1 MIGMKKFKF
10 QLETL
15 LKVTR
20 MKKEDAEVAFAES
33 ARRLEEGRAALT
45 NLMREMQQGQQDYEA
60 LSKEGTKVTIGRLMT
75 FNSFFA
81 WKREQIE
88 MQQGIILQLRAE
100 KQKKLQALMEVMSYL
115 KSIEQLKEKRL
126 QEYKEEAMQEEQ
138 KMLDEIGLQLT
149 MRRKAGEAS

>member
-1 MIGMKKFKF
+1 MKKFKF

-20 MKKEDAEVAFAES
+20 MKKEDAEVAFAEAS
-33 ARRLEEGRAALT
+33 RKVEEAREALEGL
-45 NLMREMQQGQQDYEA
+45 LKEMQQGQRDYEA
-60 LSKEGTKVTIGRLMT
+60 LSTEGTKVTVGRLMM

-88 MQQGIILQLRAE
+88 MQQGIVLQMRNE
-100 KQKKLQALMEVMSYL
+100 KQKKLKELMDVMSYL
-115 KSIEQLKEKRL
+115 KSIEQLREKRL

-149 MRRKAGEAS
+149 MRRKAGEAL

>member
-1 MIGMKKFKF
+1 MKKFKF

-20 MKKEDAEVAFAES
+20 RKKDDAEREFAEAS
-33 ARRLEEGRAALT
+33 RRLEEAREGLST
-45 NLMREMQQGQQDYEA
+45 LLDEMQKGQRDYDA
-60 LSKEGTKVTIGRLMT
+60 LSQEGVRVTVGRLMT

-88 MQQGIILQLRAE
+88 MQQGIVLQMKSE
-100 KQKKLQALMEVMSYL
+100 KQKKLKALMEVMSYL
-115 KSIEQLKEKRL
+115 KSIVQLKERRY
-126 QEYKEEAMQEEQ
+126 QEYLAEALQEEQ

-149 MRRKAGEAS
+149 MRRRREGMS

>member
-1 MIGMKKFKF
+1 MKKFKF

-20 MKKEDAEVAFAES
+20 RKKDDAEREFAEAS
-33 ARRLEEGRAALT
+33 RRLEEAREGLST
-45 NLMREMQQGQQDYEA
+45 LLDEMQKGQRDYDA
-60 LSKEGTKVTIGRLMT
+60 LSQEGVRVTVGRLMT

-88 MQQGIILQLRAE
+88 MQQGIVLQMKSE
-100 KQKKLQALMEVMSYL
+100 KQKKLKALMEVMSYL
-115 KSIEQLKEKRL
+115 KSIEQLKERRY
-126 QEYKEEAMQEEQ
+126 QEYLAEALQEEQ

-149 MRRKAGEAS
+149 MRRRREGMS

>member
-1 MIGMKKFKF
+1 MKKFKF

-15 LKVTR
+15 LRVTR
-20 MKKEDAEVAFAES
+20 RKKDDAEREFAEAS
-33 ARRLEEGRAALT
+33 RRLEEAREGLST
-45 NLMREMQQGQQDYEA
+45 LLDEMQRGQRDYDA
-60 LSKEGTKVTIGRLMT
+60 LSQEGVRVTVGRLMT

-88 MQQGIILQLRAE
+88 MQQGIVLQMKGE

-115 KSIEQLKEKRL
+115 KSIEQLKERRY
-126 QEYKEEAMQEEQ
+126 QEYLSEALQEEQ

-149 MRRKAGEAS
+149 MRRRREGVSL